1 MMCSTGAWLAP
12 SPFSSPFIK
21 RTSALVS
28 EKIYTPWKRGG
39 ELAQIYEHRLQWQDT
54 GSCYLTFE
62 QRMWKK
68 IGDGR
73 NRKLEQQ
80 KGGEGLEEWMR
91 HELIWNLKLKKFVIG
106 EANFWVIRLKRTK
119 SSIVLMNSLINLI
132 HIFFFFLKD
141 DCQLDD

>member
-1 MMCSTGAWLAP
+1 
-12 SPFSSPFIK
+12 
-21 RTSALVS
+21 
-28 EKIYTPWKRGG
+28 
-39 ELAQIYEHRLQWQDT
+39 
-54 GSCYLTFE
+54 
-62 QRMWKK
+62 
-68 IGDGR
+68 
-73 NRKLEQQ
+73 
-80 KGGEGLEEWMR
+80 MR